1 MLLLKRIRAYHA
13 TLAILTVLAF
23 LTTEADLIH
32 EWLGYGVA
40 AVIVVRLIWATTGV
54 RQLGLMRFYPQFKGL
69 RLDNA
74 ATHPAVSR
82 TLLLCIATCLIGV
95 TATGITLDG
104 ERHGALEDIHETL
117 GNLLMW
123 LVGAHVAYLL
133 LFKRPLARFMLFLD
147 PPPSDGRAG
156 PESPAHQSSRQ
167 TWTGPA

>member
-1 MLLLKRIRAYHA
+1 VTILRRIRAYHA

-23 LTTEADLIH
+23 LTGEAGLVH

-40 AVIVVRLIWATTGV
+40 AVIAVRLIWATTGV
-54 RQLGLMRFYPQFKGL
+54 RQLGLMRFYPEFKGL

-82 TLLLCIATCLIGV
+82 TLLLGIAACLIGV
-95 TATGITLDG
+95 TATGLVLDDG
-104 ERHGALEDIHETL
+104 REGPLEDLHESL

-147 PPPSDGRAG
+147 PPPADRA
-156 PESPAHQSSRQ
+156 
-167 TWTGPA
+167 